1 MNKMKELIIEKVSV
15 NIGVGE
21 GGEKLAKGEK
31 VLQLLTKQKP
41 IKTISKTTNKDWGIK
56 KGMSIGCKTTLRK
69 QKAEKFLKD
78 ALWVRNNQL
87 LEYSFDRQGNFS
99 FGIPDYTVF
108 PGMKYDPEIGI
119 FGLDIAVTISRRGA
133 RVKYRRRARAKV
145 GTRHRV
151 KKEETIEFVKSK
163 FNVEVI

>member
-1 MNKMKELIIEKVSV
+1 MNKMLDIRIEKITV

-21 GGEKLAKGEK
+21 GGEKLVKGEK

-56 KGMSIGCKTTLRK
+56 KGTPIGCKTTLRK
-69 QKAEKFLKD
+69 GKAEKFLKD

-87 LEYSFDRQGNFS
+87 PDYCFDNNGNFS
-99 FGIPDYTVF
+99 FGIPDYTGF
-108 PGMKYDPEIGI
+108 QGMKYDPEIGI
-119 FGLDIAVTISRRGA
+119 FGLDVAVSVSRKGA
-133 RVKYRRRARAKV
+133 RVKQRRRAKARV
-145 GTRHRV
+145 GTKHKV
-151 KKEETIEFVKSK
+151 KIEETMEFVKSK